1 MNPLLTHRNN
11 LSYFARQS
19 SPRDSA
25 RNPQGGVI
33 RNGMRALIRNWKRR
47 KMIAALQALDDRLL
61 RDIGITRSEIN
72 DVVDSFDDRELAMAP
87 MVPAAQTSAPAHH
100 HSYQKAA

>member
-19 SPRDSA
+19 PPRHSA
-25 RNPQGGVI
+25 TNPQGGVI
-33 RNGMRALIRNWKRR
+33 RNWMRALIRNWKRR
-47 KMIAALQALDDRLL
+47 KMIATLQALDDRLL

-72 DVVDSFDDRELAMAP
+72 AVVDGFDDRELSMAP
-87 MVPAAQTSAPAHH
+87 MVPAAQTAAPAHH
-100 HSYQKAA
+100 NSYQKAA